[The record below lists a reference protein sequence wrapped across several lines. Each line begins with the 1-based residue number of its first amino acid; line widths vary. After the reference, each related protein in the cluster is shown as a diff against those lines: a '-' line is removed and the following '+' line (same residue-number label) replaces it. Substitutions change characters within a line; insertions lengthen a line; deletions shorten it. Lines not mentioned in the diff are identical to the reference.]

1 MTPDTAS
8 LDALVATHW
17 SGTPALAQV
26 FVLAVSFAIAAAAK
40 FLAATLRRRQ
50 AGVDKVKQEQ
60 PWPFGAIAAAI
71 LLGVAFAVLDAQQLD
86 REIVRIAALAALAW
100 AAIALILRA
109 VGRTALGWTLSA
121 LVGAFS
127 VLEGFH
133 LLAPLAGALDAQA
146 LEVSGV
152 RISLWFVIRA
162 IVVVGGLFWVAQRI
176 GDLLE
181 RGIAGE
187 RVLSRSGHVLFAKLA
202 RAALMAAALLF
213 SLAFLGVDV
222 TALAVLSGAVGL
234 GLGFGLQKIV
244 SNYISGLIL
253 LMDKSIKPGDVIE
266 VDLATGR
273 VRGEVT
279 ELAGRYTAITL
290 RTGTETLIPNEVL
303 ISSPVINWSHT
314 SRDVQI
320 RIPVG
325 VAYSTDVEAAIALCV
340 EAARAVPRVL
350 KAPEPVCFINGFG
363 DSSVDLE
370 VRFWIRD
377 AERGVRNVSSQVYL
391 EVWKRFQEHGVEIP
405 FPQRDLHIKSS
416 VPLTVKPPLARDES

>member
-1 MTPDTAS
+1 MAARHLAFDVVRVAS
-8 LDALVATHW
+8 L
-17 SGTPALAQV
+17 
-26 FVLAVSFAIAAAAK
+26 AAAAW
-40 FLAATLRRRQ
+40 A
-50 AGVDKVKQEQ
+50 VVS
-60 PWPFGAIAAAI
+60 
-71 LLGVAFAVLDAQQLD
+71 VAFKT
-86 REIVRIAALAALAW
+86 
-100 AAIALILRA
+100 
-109 VGRTALGWTLSA
+109 VGRTALGWT
-121 LVGAFS
+121 VS
-127 VLEGFH
+127 VLAVGVAGLEAAH
-133 LLAPLAGALDAQA
+133 LLTPLETALDAQA
-146 LEVSGV
+146 VELGGV

-162 IVVVGGLFWVAQRI
+162 ILVVGGLLWLAQRV

-202 RAALMAAALLF
+202 RAALTAAAILF

-266 VDLATGR
+266 VELSTGR

-314 SRDVQI
+314 SREVQI
-320 RIPVG
+320 RVPVG

-340 EAARAVPRVL
+340 EAARAAPRVL
-350 KAPEPVCFINGFG
+350 ATPEPVCFIVGFG

-370 VRFWIRD
+370 IRFWIRD
-377 AERGVRNVSSQVYL
+377 AERGVRNVSSAVYL
-391 EVWKRFQEHGVEIP
+391 EVWKRFRENGVEIP
-405 FPQRDLHIKSS
+405 FPQRDLHIRSAT
-416 VPLTVKPPLARDES
+416 PITVRAEAAESGEGR